1 LGEKGVHVHQEK
13 IQAIIGWTTHKTI
26 TELKDFLGICSYN
39 INFFKGFSQLCA
51 PLTDI
56 TSKGEFNW
64 NDEAHV
70 TFKRINKVMS
80 TFHLLSLPDFSQP
93 FILKCDASGEG
104 VGACLMQNRHPI
116 SYESHKLRG
125 PELLYT
131 IYDK

>member
-1 LGEKGVHVHQEK
+1 LQL
-13 IQAIIGWTTHKTI
+13 QHK
-26 TELKDFLGICSYN
+26 
-39 INFFKGFSQLCA
+39 FFQRIL
-51 PLTDI
+51 PTLRTTDI
-56 TSKGEFNW
+56 YNHKGEFNW

-70 TFKRINKVMS
+70 TLKRINKVMS

-104 VGACLMQNRHPI
+104 VGACLMQNKHPI